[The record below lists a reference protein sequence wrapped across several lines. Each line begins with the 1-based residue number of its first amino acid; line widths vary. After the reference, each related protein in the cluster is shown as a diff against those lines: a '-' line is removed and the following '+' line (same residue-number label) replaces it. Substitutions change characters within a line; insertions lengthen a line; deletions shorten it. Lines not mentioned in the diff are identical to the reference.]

1 MSVTA
6 FFHQNKKAAEIGHID
21 AMTGLAGYYYD
32 GEGTK
37 KNFKKPFYLYQKAA
51 ENGHI
56 DAMNNLAN
64 SYYNGEGTKVDLKKA
79 FYWYQKAAENGN
91 EVAMNSLAIC
101 YDNGEGTEE
110 DLEKAFYWYQKAAE
124 NGNEVA
130 MNNLAMC
137 YDSGEG
143 TEKNLEKAFYW
154 YQKAAEKGHIKA
166 MNNLANSYYNGEGTE
181 KDLEKAFYWHQKAAE
196 NGNEVAMNSLGI
208 CYYNGKGTEKN
219 LEKAI
224 YWFQKAAE
232 NGNEVAMNNLAICY
246 DNGEGTEKNLEKA
259 FYWYQKAAEKGHIDA
274 MSNLANS
281 YYNGEGTEKDLKK
294 AFYWYQKAAENGNKV
309 AMNSLAN
316 SYYNGKG
323 TKKNFKKAFYWYQK
337 AAENGNEVAMNSL
350 AICHDNGE
358 GIEKNLEKA
367 FYWYQKAA
375 ENDNEIAMNNLAICY
390 YNGEGIEKNLEK
402 AFYWYQKAAEN
413 GNEDAMNSLAICY
426 DNGEG
431 IEKNLEKAFYWYQK
445 AAENGDKEA
454 LFNLG
459 VCYEEGIGIEK
470 DEVVASYWY
479 QEAAQQGFSN
489 AQYKLGFLYKID
501 ENKSPKFHSE
511 KQDELFLNN
520 DNFNNSEAKDSIFW
534 SNALETRLCELY
546 MKDDVVDIF
555 WGQPIEEYFAGSTTW
570 HVYVITRGL
579 YSSTKTET
587 IADNRV
593 IYFFAEE
600 EGFASADDPLPISI
614 EIPQDLKEKFN
625 EALDN
630 ELGLAFREKH
640 YNLVGVSTGYKRING
655 QLTEIPAIILY
666 VRQKGILR
674 RGCGGIFPEKICGF
688 PVDVVEAC
696 TAIPCIGLG
705 IDTCRRYQE
714 DVKLGSSIG
723 IGLEKENTTGTLSAV
738 AYDNESPNKIGIV
751 SCEHV
756 LKFNELDTQNNVV
769 YQPSYEDLFEPK
781 RKLNELLGLS
791 QSSGARKK
799 EYIDEIEEME
809 RKLKIAEKRN
819 STLAIHVRGMRKNFL
834 SSIDNKNY
842 GVDAGFC
849 IFSNKNRML
858 CSKEFPIFSNYFTNN
873 GLPTCL
879 EGIYTRKDFKNFD
892 YNTKVFKVGRTTGLT
907 IGRLLPTEQA
917 IACSL
922 INESIKIAKKLEMEK
937 HIPNYCNEDQRIFI
951 GYMKSRLDSEIHQN
965 RKKCYPIKW
974 FDRQLAFKFES
985 GEFESGDSGAS
996 IIDERGKALGILHA
1010 KWITPYQ
1017 TYGIASPYF
1026 AVLEALNVSIYL
1038 SPESTAASSCEEIKQ
1053 LKTHS

>member
-1 MSVTA
+1 
-6 FFHQNKKAAEIGHID
+6 
-21 AMTGLAGYYYD
+21 
-32 GEGTK
+32 
-37 KNFKKPFYLYQKAA
+37 
-51 ENGHI
+51 
-56 DAMNNLAN
+56 MNNLAIC
-64 SYYNGEGTKVDLKKA
+64 YK
-79 FYWYQKAAENGN
+79 NGN
-91 EVAMNSLAIC
+91 
-101 YDNGEGTEE
+101 
-110 DLEKAFYWYQKAAE
+110 
-124 NGNEVA
+124 
-130 MNNLAMC
+130 
-137 YDSGEG
+137 G

-154 YQKAAEKGHIKA
+154 LQK
-166 MNNLANSYYNGEGTE
+166 
-181 KDLEKAFYWHQKAAE
+181 
-196 NGNEVAMNSLGI
+196 V
-208 CYYNGKGTEKN
+208 
-219 LEKAI
+219 
-224 YWFQKAAE
+224 
-232 NGNEVAMNNLAICY
+232 
-246 DNGEGTEKNLEKA
+246 
-259 FYWYQKAAEKGHIDA
+259 
-274 MSNLANS
+274 
-281 YYNGEGTEKDLKK
+281 
-294 AFYWYQKAAENGNKV
+294 
-309 AMNSLAN
+309 
-316 SYYNGKG
+316 
-323 TKKNFKKAFYWYQK
+323 
-337 AAENGNEVAMNSL
+337 
-350 AICHDNGE
+350 
-358 GIEKNLEKA
+358 
-367 FYWYQKAA
+367 
-375 ENDNEIAMNNLAICY
+375 
-390 YNGEGIEKNLEK
+390 
-402 AFYWYQKAAEN
+402 
-413 GNEDAMNSLAICY
+413 
-426 DNGEG
+426 
-431 IEKNLEKAFYWYQK
+431 
-445 AAENGDKEA
+445 AENGDKEA
-454 LFNLG
+454 QFNLG

-470 DEVVASYWY
+470 DEVEASYWY
-479 QEAAQQGFSN
+479 QKAAQQGFSN

-511 KQDELFLNN
+511 KQDELFPSN

-534 SNALETRLCELY
+534 SDALETRLCELY

-555 WGQPIEEYFAGSTTW
+555 WGQPIEEYFAGSATW

-587 IADNRV
+587 IADNQV
-593 IYFFAEE
+593 IYFIAEE
-600 EGFASADDPLPISI
+600 EGFASADDPLPNSI

-630 ELGLAFREKH
+630 ELGLTFREKH

-696 TAIPCIGLG
+696 TAIPCVGLG
-705 IDTCRRYQE
+705 IDTCRRYQD

-738 AYDNESPNKIGIV
+738 AYENESPNKIGIV

-781 RKLNELLGLS
+781 RKLNELFGLS
-791 QSSGARKK
+791 QASGARKS

-819 STLAIHVRGMRKNFL
+819 STLAIHVRGMRENFL
-834 SSIDNKNY
+834 SSVDNKNY

-858 CSKEFPIFSNYFTNN
+858 RSKEFPIFSNYFTNN

-879 EGIYTRKDFKNFD
+879 EGVYTRKDFKNFD